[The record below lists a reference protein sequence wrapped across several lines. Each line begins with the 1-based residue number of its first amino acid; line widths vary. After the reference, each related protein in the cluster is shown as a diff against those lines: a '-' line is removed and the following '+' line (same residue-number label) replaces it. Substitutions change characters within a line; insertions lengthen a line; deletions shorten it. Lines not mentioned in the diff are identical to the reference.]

1 MKNVTSEKSC
11 GLLVSSVYEFFGKI
25 IIIIIIFFFIIIIIY
40 IFLRERR
47 GGVGVVF
54 VGSGGGRWIGR

>member
-1 MKNVTSEKSC
+1 MKNVTSEKPC

-25 IIIIIIFFFIIIIIY
+25 IIIIIIFFFIIIIY